1 MGFEPATME
10 NYGLSAS
17 RSKAKTEFRDRVV
30 RLVLSSEGAGIDWL
44 PAVVM
49 KLLTFTFSVLVA
61 ASLGAADYSELI
73 FRDGPVAYWRL
84 QSSTANTG
92 TATKLEQ
99 VAVGNLKSSRPAQEP
114 VEFPLFSK
122 ITKATRFPNNRSYL
136 VVKDPG
142 DKSQIDFHKGDS
154 ITIEAWVNPDNPS
167 ASGFQYIV
175 GKGRHGKKGFPANN
189 QSFALRL
196 ASGGTITFLF
206 RNQANTEWHRWTSKT
221 GFATDSD
228 WHHVAV
234 TYTFGD
240 GDSLRGYID
249 GKKVKGAWDMGGK
262 TDGAP
267 LVDDDELRI
276 GGSGFS
282 GHLNEVAIYRKALS
296 EKQITSRFKH
306 VPVNREI
313 PLGELLPDR
322 VLVELIENV
331 PVANKFRLGKGRKV
345 LTFPV
350 DAFGLTRL
358 PFNYS
363 DKGIRTDRS
372 QAMILRLAANI
383 TLPKG
388 KHELLVRALNGSRLF
403 IDGEEIA
410 RTKFNNGS
418 TSGHGQV
425 PPIPERLPD
434 DLRFLRLGHDE
445 KYVVWESDGKPHLFL
460 HEIYVGGKNRKPDIG
475 EASLSVLN
483 PRDNRFWLLAPK
495 ARIAHSDGAWNTY
508 AEALEDQLDRL
519 DKTFRRK
526 AAEKQD
532 AYWNERHAQARK
544 LVGALEPIRIPNS
557 YKNSRSIDRFID
569 AKIRRDNKKAAPLT
583 DDDAFLRRVAIDLT
597 GRIPSRRTIDLF
609 RSLPEPERRRKII
622 DHLLEDPGWADNW
635 VAYWQDVLAENP
647 AILKPTLNNT
657 GPFRFFIHEAFV
669 DNKSMDRFA
678 TELIMMEGSIY
689 GGGSGGFKLA
699 TQNDSPMADRAQI
712 VSQAFL
718 GQNLACARCHDSP
731 FHEHT
736 QQQTFQLAAMLNR
749 GTLKVPATSSLPA
762 DANPRARRKVELSI
776 KPGDAIKP
784 DWAFPRFSKNEFAA
798 SLLQDPKD
806 TREQLAAH
814 FTNPAN
820 LQFARTIVNR
830 VWKRYLGLGLVEPV
844 DDWEDAVAS
853 HPQLLEWLAREFV
866 RNNYNLKWLAREI
879 TNTRVYQRQARANED
894 KDDLRGNRW
903 FTSPQ
908 RRRMTAEQL
917 LDSLFAAVGKE
928 LNSELLTLDNDYRRS
943 ISTFLNLG
951 FPKRAWEFTTLSN
964 DRDRPALSLPKTQAI
979 IDILK
984 EFGWRETRQGAR
996 TVRDHSP
1003 NVLQPAALANGS
1015 VGTGRVTRLSDDCE
1029 VTELSTQKQTLAQLV
1044 TDVFERALTRRPSS
1058 DELEMFIDL
1067 LKPGYEQRVVKNPR
1081 RKKREYDKSLL
1092 LSWSNHLNA
1101 KSTDIKYEV
1110 EQKARLG
1117 DEPTPRLAK
1126 DWRERMEDMLWATL
1140 NSPEF
1145 IFIP

>member
-1 MGFEPATME
+1 
-10 NYGLSAS
+10 
-17 RSKAKTEFRDRVV
+17 
-30 RLVLSSEGAGIDWL
+30 
-44 PAVVM
+44 M
-49 KLLTFTFSVLVA
+49 KLLTLAFSVLVA
-61 ASLGAADYSELI
+61 ASLGAADYSDLI
-73 FRDGPVAYWRL
+73 LKDGPIAYWRL
-84 QSSTANTG
+84 QNSTANTG
-92 TATKLEQ
+92 SAKDLVSQ
-99 VAVGNLKSSRPAQEP
+99 PVGNLKFSQAAQEP
-114 VEFPLFSK
+114 KEFPFFSEANR
-122 ITKATRFPNNRSYL
+122 ATRFPNTRSY
-136 VVKDPG
+136 VRINDPG
-142 DKSQIDFHKGDS
+142 DKSSIDFHLGET
-154 ITIEAWVNPDNPS
+154 ITLEAWVNPENAS
-167 ASGFQYIV
+167 ASGFQYIL
-175 GKGRHGKKGFPANN
+175 GKGRHGNKGFPANN

-221 GFATDSD
+221 GFENTSD

-234 TYTFGD
+234 TYTFGS

-249 GKKVKGAWDMGGK
+249 GKNVKGVWDMGGK

-267 LVDDDELRI
+267 YVDNDELRI
-276 GGSGFS
+276 GGSGFA
-282 GHLNEVAIYRKALS
+282 GHLNEIAIYRKPLTD
-296 EKQITSRFKH
+296 KQIASRFKY
-306 VPVNREI
+306 VPVIREI
-313 PLGELLPDR
+313 PVGKIPDGK

-331 PVANKFRLGKGRKV
+331 PVANNFKIGKGTKTV
-345 LTFPV
+345 TFPI

-358 PFNYS
+358 PFKYS
-363 DKGIRTDRS
+363 DKGVRTDRS
-372 QAMILRLAANI
+372 QAMLLRLAANI

-403 IDGEEIA
+403 IDGKEIA
-410 RTKFNNGS
+410 KTKFNNGS
-418 TSGHGQV
+418 TSGHGTV
-425 PPIPERLPD
+425 PPVPERLPNG
-434 DLRFLRLGHDE
+434 LRFLRLGHDE
-445 KYVVWESDGKPHLFL
+445 KFVIWESDGNPHVFL

-475 EASLSVLN
+475 EASLSILN
-483 PRDNRFWLLAPK
+483 SDNQFQLIAPVD
-495 ARIAHSDGAWNTY
+495 RITHSDAGWNKY
-508 AEALEDQLDRL
+508 AGALESQLDHIDYR
-519 DKTFRRK
+519 TRRQA
-526 AAEKQD
+526 AAEQD
-532 AYWNERHAQARK
+532 DYWDQRHEQARK
-544 LVGALEPIRIPNS
+544 LIASMDKIRIPNGL
-557 YKNSRSIDRFID
+557 KNSRTIDRFID
-569 AKIRRDNKKAAPLT
+569 AKIIKDNKKPAPPT

-597 GRIPSRRTIDLF
+597 GRIPSRTTIDLF
-609 RSLPEPERRRKII
+609 RSFPKLKRRHEII
-622 DHLLEDPGWADNW
+622 DYLLEEPGWADNW

-657 GPFRFFIHEAFV
+657 GPFRFYIHEAFT

-678 TELIMMEGSIY
+678 SELIMMEGSIY
-689 GGGSGGFKLA
+689 GGGPGGFKLA

-749 GTLKVPATSSLPA
+749 GTLKVPSTSSLPP
-762 DANPRARRKVELSI
+762 DANPRARRKIELSI

-784 DWAFPRFSKNEFAA
+784 DWAFPRFSKDDLAA
-798 SLLQDPKD
+798 NLLQDPKD

-830 VWKRYLGLGLVEPV
+830 VWKRYLGMGLVEPV

-853 HPQLLEWLAREFV
+853 HPQLLELLSREFV
-866 RNNYNLKWLAREI
+866 RNDYDLKWLAREI
-879 TNTRVYQRQARANED
+879 MNTRVYQRQALANDD
-894 KDDLRGNRW
+894 KPDLRGNRW

-917 LDSLFAAVGKE
+917 LDSLFAAVGKN

-951 FPKRAWEFTTLSN
+951 VPQRAWEFTTLSN

-1029 VTELSTQKQTLAQLV
+1029 ITELSTKQQKLEELI
-1044 TDVFERALTRRPSS
+1044 TDVFERSLTRKPSA
-1058 DELEMFIDL
+1058 DELKMFVEL
-1067 LKPGYEQRVVKNPR
+1067 LQPGYEQRLIKNPK

-1110 EQKARLG
+1110 EQQARLG
-1117 DEPTPRLAK
+1117 DEPTPRLKK